1 MENTQEDKNEGQEKI
16 RKIKERDAAKE
27 EIILKYLKK
36 NRFFEEKK
44 LLEKLNSIIEEE
56 VISSDSLSNWK
67 EDLETKNIDE
77 KAKKH
82 LLEIEKEILEKEI
95 KNKILLYLIPK
106 ILRKNRILLE
116 PHINSEKIVILRE
129 KEAEFFVFIFQ
140 IFKPDRADYISKDSL
155 KEAENFLNIKE
166 ELNNLIN
173 DEILIKTN
181 DGGILSQIDCISRSS
196 NIYENVEIEK
206 MIFTDITIIRRDK
219 ELKRII
225 KRINESNIKIDES
238 NKKIEEIKIKIRNF
252 NGKIIKTEEKIEKG
266 KIDTVSLLGIFVAII
281 SIIYAN
287 ISVAVSDTLSSVI
300 ITNVSTVA
308 CIFFLLAYVEVFI
321 KNQNEKNKL
330 RSYGW
335 SLIAIIALVINIW
348 FYKKIQYDKN
358 NFIKYME
365 NIYELKNKKT
375 TLELQHFTIPSDY

>member
-1 MENTQEDKNEGQEKI
+1 MANTENDIKKALKNIKKIEKREEDIEN
-16 RKIKERDAAKE
+16 
-27 EIILKYLKK
+27 IIFEYLTK
-36 NRFFEEKK
+36 NRFFKEKE
-44 LLEKLNSIIEEE
+44 LLEKLESLIQEGVNNGIKNYKSILIEDKKTER
-56 VISSDSLSNWK
+56 D
-67 EDLETKNIDE
+67 IDIYL
-77 KAKKH
+77 KH
-82 LLEIEKEILEKEI
+82 EKES
-95 KNKILLYLIPK
+95 LLKRERDNIINFNVPR
-106 ILRKNRILLE
+106 IARKNRILLE

-129 KEAEFFVFIFQ
+129 KEAEFFVLIFQ
-140 IFKPDRADYISKDSL
+140 IFKPDRPNYISKDSL

-173 DEILIKTN
+173 DKILTKTN
-181 DGGILSQIDCISRSS
+181 DGGMFSQINCISRSS
-196 NIYENVEIEK
+196 NIYENVEIENI
-206 MIFTDITIIRRDK
+206 IFINLTAIRVNN
-219 ELKRII
+219 ELKTITE
-225 KRINESNIKIDES
+225 RINKSNIKINNS
-238 NKKIEEIKIKIRNF
+238 NKKIEEIKKKIRSF

-287 ISVAVSDTLSSVI
+287 ISVAMSDTLSSVI

-365 NIYELKNKKT
+365 NIYELKNKET
-375 TLELQHFTIPSDY
+375 AFLELQHFTMPSDY

>member
-1 MENTQEDKNEGQEKI
+1 MGELDMANTENDIKKIEK
-16 RKIKERDAAKE
+16 RE
-27 EIILKYLKK
+27 ENIENIIFEYLTK
-36 NRFFEEKK
+36 NRFFKEEE
-44 LLEKLNSIIEEE
+44 LLEKLESLIQERVNNRIRDYKSILIKDKKTEE
-56 VISSDSLSNWK
+56 D
-67 EDLETKNIDE
+67 IDIYL
-77 KAKKH
+77 KH
-82 LLEIEKEILEKEI
+82 EKESLLKKERDNI
-95 KNKILLYLIPK
+95 INFSVPRIA
-106 ILRKNRILLE
+106 RKNRILLE

-129 KEAEFFVFIFQ
+129 KEAEFFVLIFQ

-287 ISVAVSDTLSSVI
+287 ISVAMSDTLSSVI

-365 NIYELKNKKT
+365 NIYELKNKET
-375 TLELQHFTIPSDY
+375 AFLELQHFTMPSDY